1 MSYEKLRLREAEVV
15 LGKVAA
21 ADNGTALW
29 LEERRRVQAGE
40 LDDRPLYW
48 RRLTLPDDPTWLANS
63 RNYQP
68 VFRHDVDFRVLV
80 TGFDPFNLDEHIDQ
94 SNPSGVIALSLDQV
108 ALESQGKTAEIRSFI
123 VPVRFADFDRALIE
137 RLIEPLLDTLDL
149 LLTLS
154 MGGVR
159 IDLERFPGL
168 RRSSD
173 RHDNDKLLGGGTEQV
188 PVIPPGLMGPEFVE
202 FSLPAEIM
210 REVLG
215 DFEIKDNRTVTT
227 LERGEISV
235 DNLEAL
241 ANQRSVQGSGGG
253 YLSNEISYRTIR
265 KVAGRFPVGHIH
277 TASITG
283 FEPVKIRKIV
293 DQVTKMIVVAI
304 GTLSGNWQA

>member
-1 MSYEKLRLREAEVV
+1 MSYEKSRLTEAEAV
-15 LGKVAA
+15 LGKVVA

-48 RRLTLPDDPTWLANS
+48 RRLTLPDDPAGLASS

-68 VFRHDVDFRVLV
+68 AFRHEVDFRVLV

-108 ALESQGKTAEIRSFI
+108 ALESQGKMAEIRTFI
-123 VPVRFADFDRALIE
+123 VPVRFADFDRGLIE
-137 RLIEPLLDTLDL
+137 WLIEPLLDTLDL

-154 MGGVR
+154 MGRVR

-168 RRSSD
+168 RRSSGKL
-173 RHDNDKLLGGGTEQV
+173 DNDSLLGGGSERV
-188 PVIPPGLMGPEFVE
+188 PVIPPGLTGPEFVE
-202 FSLPAEIM
+202 FSLPVEIM
-210 REVLG
+210 REAPG
-215 DFEIKDNRTVTT
+215 DFEIADNRTVTT
-227 LERGEISV
+227 LERGEITV

-241 ANQRSVQGSGGG
+241 ADQRSVQGSGGA

-265 KVAGRFPVGHIH
+265 KVAGRCPVGHIH
-277 TASITG
+277 TPSITG
-283 FEPVKIRKIV
+283 FEPAKIRKIV

-304 GTLSGNWQA
+304 GTLSGDRQA